1 MQQLFGKARDVEI
14 VPGLETT
21 LLSVSTILYEVY
33 TTVFHPQ
40 NGGVIVHGPKDISI
54 VEAISQVWH
63 DESGLWYAPL
73 QATGTNLN
81 MDTIHLNW
89 PAPSNGINNVYE
101 LPWQNKYNTNL
112 LHVIFWHKPH
122 G

>member
-1 MQQLFGKARDVEI
+1 MTHGHEKLTAEVCILPMQQLFGKARDVEI

-40 NGGVIVHGPKDISI
+40 NGGVIMHGPKDISI

-81 MDTIHLNW
+81 MDTIHLN
-89 PAPSNGINNVYE
+89 
-101 LPWQNKYNTNL
+101 
-112 LHVIFWHKPH
+112 
-122 G
+122 